1 MDEQTGVETA
11 KPRFEHGH
19 FLLIAGLGGRFTAGY
34 HQAASPISGRNSFP
48 RLAKFPV
55 KKTK

>member
-19 FLLIAGLGGRFTAGY
+19 FLLIAG
-34 HQAASPISGRNSFP
+34 
-48 RLAKFPV
+48 
-55 KKTK
+55 